1 VSKLSHTALHVY
13 TCHTRYTSIRS
24 QTFFLSA
31 FQPFFFFKSFF
42 LLFLGPFLQLRQNPW
57 LSPAAPHHS
66 AAVLSTKQR
75 WAGRGLEF
83 HKLLLQRCQER
94 SQPVIEI
101 VESAS
106 VAEARGSSIYTRTAT
121 SLRAIKTEPQTLRWA
136 PFKAFSTAFSNS
148 NVM

>member
-1 VSKLSHTALHVY
+1 VVSLPCCVCVSHVIHPCKTCSTTLFFY
-13 TCHTRYTSIRS
+13 TE
-24 QTFFLSA
+24 
-31 FQPFFFFKSFF
+31 
-42 LLFLGPFLQLRQNPW
+42 PW
-57 LSPAAPHHS
+57 QSPAAGGS
-66 AAVLSTKQR
+66 ARVALPQAPAQSTKQR

-83 HKLLLQRCQER
+83 HKLLLQRCQEQ
-94 SQPVIEI
+94 SQRVIEI

-106 VAEARGSSIYTRTAT
+106 VANARGSSIYTRTAT